1 MARLTGLGPQSR
13 SGYETLGIR
22 VRYMPIYAQCTTK
35 RVKLSRLGPQS
46 RFENNYLDLELDM
59 RVVYSQCSA
68 EILLTSLGIFIGK
81 KGDDTNWRLQ
91 LQDVRTHGHKLRPLG
106 EDTKL
111 VRPELQYLLARSR
124 MYGTE
129 AT

>member
-68 EILLTSLGIFIGK
+68 EILLTLSWDFHREK
-81 KGDDTNWRLQ
+81 R
-91 LQDVRTHGHKLRPLG
+91 
-106 EDTKL
+106 
-111 VRPELQYLLARSR
+111 
-124 MYGTE
+124 
-129 AT
+129 